1 MALSCPL
8 AHGRRSTIRIRES
21 FFFFLLCVY
30 FKPIF
35 KTWRFAHTHKM
46 CKYNS
51 DSLLGSK
58 GEAENMQSW
67 HYNWSYLPEIHDAAE
82 KLESKRF

>member
-8 AHGRRSTIRIRES
+8 AHGRHSAVTVRES
-21 FFFFLLCVY
+21 FLLCVY

-46 CKYNS
+46 CKYNN

-67 HYNWSYLPEIHDAAE
+67 HCNWSYLPEIHDTAE
-82 KLESKRF
+82 KPESTKF